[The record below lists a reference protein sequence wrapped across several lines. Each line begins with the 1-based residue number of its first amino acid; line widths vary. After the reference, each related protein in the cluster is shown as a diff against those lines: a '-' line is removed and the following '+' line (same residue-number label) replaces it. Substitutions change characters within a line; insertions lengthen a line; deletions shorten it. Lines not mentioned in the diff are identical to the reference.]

1 MRAHFKAAVKGTH
14 LQLQYPSNVLNH
26 LWTRPSIRKAKAR
39 QIRAHRLRAQ
49 ALAQH
54 STDTGQS
61 RYRHPA
67 ADVHVAFMATVR
79 KRGALPVSSE
89 AIPTCHRRSIMLESA
104 TVADLEHRN
113 CRLWLPKTRNERD
126 EDDDDGHKERATILI
141 ARSSPRSGS
150 G

>member
-1 MRAHFKAAVKGTH
+1 MRARFKTAVTRTY
-14 LQLQYPSNVLNH
+14 LQLQYPSNVFNH
-26 LWTRPSIRKAKAR
+26 LWTRASIRKVKER

-54 STDTGQS
+54 STDTEQS
-61 RYRHPA
+61 QYHHPA
-67 ADVHVAFMATVR
+67 ADVAFMAAVR
-79 KRGALPVSSE
+79 KRGAMPVNSE

-141 ARSSPRSGS
+141 ARSSPRSWTG
-150 G
+150 